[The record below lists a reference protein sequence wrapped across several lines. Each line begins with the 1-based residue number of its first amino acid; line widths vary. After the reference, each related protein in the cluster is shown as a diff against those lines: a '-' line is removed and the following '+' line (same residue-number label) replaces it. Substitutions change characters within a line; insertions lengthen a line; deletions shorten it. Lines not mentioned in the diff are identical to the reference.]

1 MIETKGLS
9 YAYPNSAQILNEIR
23 FSAEPGHF
31 LALLGNNGAGK
42 STLLKCLNGILP
54 VGAHIVYA
62 DGSDLH
68 TMKRR
73 QIAQTMAYVE
83 QSNEASRLTV
93 YDVVLLGRRP
103 YITVGPTEQD
113 LAIVEQTLD
122 RLGLQGLSMRYIDE
136 LSGGE
141 LQKVVIARAV
151 AQRPKIL
158 LLDEPTSNL
167 DLRNQH
173 EVMALAAKLAYEDH
187 ILVITVI
194 HDLNLAL
201 RYCDRFLLMDRGT
214 VYRYGDASVITPE
227 TLEAVYQVHTRV
239 VDIEGCKTVI
249 VLGEPG
255 GKEQISDE

>member
-9 YAYPNSAQILNEIR
+9 YAYPNSAKILNEIR
-23 FSAEPGHF
+23 FSAERGHF
-31 LALLGNNGAGK
+31 LALLGNNGVGK

-54 VGAHIVYA
+54 VGAKVVFA
-62 DGSDLH
+62 DGTDVH
-68 TMKRR
+68 GMKRR
-73 QIAQTMAYVE
+73 AIAQTMAYVE
-83 QSNEASRLTV
+83 QSSEASRLTV
-93 YDVVLLGRRP
+93 YDMVLMGRKP
-103 YITVGPTEQD
+103 YITVGPTAED

-122 RLGLQGLSMRYIDE
+122 RLELRPFAMRYVDE

-141 LQKVVIARAV
+141 LQKVAIARAV

-239 VDIEGCKTVI
+239 VDIEGSKTVI
-249 VLGEPG
+249 VLGDPG
-255 GKEQISDE
+255 GKEHKSDE

>member
-1 MIETKGLS
+1 MIETKGLTF
-9 YAYPNSAQILNEIR
+9 AYSNSAQILSGVS
-23 FSAEPGHF
+23 FSAEGGHF

-54 VGAHIVYA
+54 VGAKTVYA
-62 DGSDLH
+62 DGHDLH
-68 TMKRR
+68 EMKRR
-73 QIAQTMAYVE
+73 RLAQTMAYVE

-93 YDVVLLGRRP
+93 YDVVLMGRKP
-103 YITVGPTEQD
+103 YITVSPTAKD

-122 RLGLQGLSMRYIDE
+122 RLELRPFAMRYVDE

-173 EVMALAAKLAYEDH
+173 EVMALAASLAFEDQM
-187 ILVITVI
+187 LVVTVI

-201 RYCDRFLLMDRGT
+201 RYCDRFLLMDGGT
-214 VYRYGDASVITPE
+214 VYRYGDERVLTPASI
-227 TLEAVYQVHTRV
+227 EAVYGVQTLIAEI
-239 VDIEGCKTVI
+239 DGQKTVI
-249 VLGEPG
+249 VLGTPG
-255 GKEQISDE
+255 GKDLNTNG

>member
-1 MIETKGLS
+1 MIETKGLT
-9 YAYPNSAQILNEIR
+9 YAYPNSAQILHEIC
-23 FSAEPGHF
+23 FSAERGHF

-54 VGAHIVYA
+54 VGARVVFA
-62 DGSDLH
+62 DGADLH
-68 TMKRR
+68 MKRR
-73 QIAQTMAYVE
+73 HIAQTMAYVE
-83 QSNEASRLTV
+83 QSSEASRLTV
-93 YDVVLLGRRP
+93 YDMVLMGRKP
-103 YITVGPTEQD
+103 YITVGPTAED

-122 RLGLQGLSMRYIDE
+122 RLQLRPFAMRYVDE

-141 LQKVVIARAV
+141 LQKVAIARAI

-239 VDIEGCKTVI
+239 VDIEGSKTVI
-249 VLGEPG
+249 VLGDPG
-255 GKEQISDE
+255 GKEQNSDE

>member
-1 MIETKGLS
+1 MIETKGLT
-9 YAYPNSAQILNEIR
+9 YAYPNSAQILHEIC
-23 FSAEPGHF
+23 FSAERGHF

-54 VGAHIVYA
+54 VGARVAFA
-62 DGSDLH
+62 DGADLH
-68 TMKRR
+68 GMKRR
-73 QIAQTMAYVE
+73 HIAQTMAYVE
-83 QSNEASRLTV
+83 QSSEASRLTV
-93 YDVVLLGRRP
+93 YDMVLMGRKP
-103 YITVGPTEQD
+103 YITVGPTAED

-122 RLGLQGLSMRYIDE
+122 RLQLRPFAMRYVDE

-141 LQKVVIARAV
+141 LQKVAIARAI

-239 VDIEGCKTVI
+239 VDIEGSKTVI
-249 VLGEPG
+249 VLGDPG
-255 GKEQISDE
+255 GKEQNSDE